1 MPPNEWQDENLDLSV
16 LSSQKRPRGLRL
28 TTLPE
33 SYQAPRVKWLFCRTL
48 EAPHGLREEHSSVS
62 IFQSRLFD
70 IGQLF
75 QSLARWMPLD
85 RSLWFEGVGMEP
97 VCWMQG
103 PGLWTCRQDAREHLA
118 KKSLPSV
125 LVFPSPLIT
134 FKTKPPILLFVFQE
148 EPTLVASCSWG
159 KVSEYRFTTNMAE
172 GADGKHG
179 NWYCSEQ
186 IQFPLEMHTCLITRP
201 CGSKYW
207 IINCF
212 TSPQHQIRQ
221 VKKIKGQSIKI
232 NAATSQFTG
241 WTHITQWAECWIR

>member
-1 MPPNEWQDENLDLSV
+1 MTFLQD
-16 LSSQKRPRGLRL
+16 
-28 TTLPE
+28 
-33 SYQAPRVKWLFCRTL
+33 L
-48 EAPHGLREEHSSVS
+48 EAPHGLREGHSSVS

-179 NWYCSEQ
+179 N
-186 IQFPLEMHTCLITRP
+186 
-201 CGSKYW
+201 
-207 IINCF
+207 
-212 TSPQHQIRQ
+212 
-221 VKKIKGQSIKI
+221 
-232 NAATSQFTG
+232 
-241 WTHITQWAECWIR
+241 